1 MGLLDERL
9 QSQSREQT
17 TASGDGTALRHL
29 AVRMTGVDEQYKD
42 EQDQEQAE
50 EEEEEEDRW
59 NMEIRSVKL
68 AATERVAHWKILE
81 GSHRWFHHRLSIF
94 LFYFNLHFNFFSFFF
109 FLFFW

>member
-9 QSQSREQT
+9 QSQPREPT
-17 TASGDGTALRHL
+17 TASGDGIALGHL

-42 EQDQEQAE
+42 EQDREQAE
-50 EEEEEEDRW
+50 EEDEEEDRW

-81 GSHRWFHHRLSIF
+81 GLHRWFHHRLSIF
-94 LFYFNLHFNFFSFFF
+94 LYSISISILISFLFSFF
-109 FLFFW
+109 W